1 MLQVDDSEIEC
12 SKLKVFSS
20 FLRRRKLIPFRHY
33 FGLDFQQ
40 TIEHMKKLF
49 PFLILAFIAV
59 SSSQAQTDNDYKD
72 LLTLFVTEKYEKCLY
87 KAEGYTLDEK
97 TKKDPLPYMFM
108 SRCFYEMSK
117 RDEFKE
123 KYPNAFKDAMK
134 YISKYGSKDKEKV
147 YLSEYEDYIGQIR
160 AAAIAQA
167 ETMMDTQKYSKAKQ
181 LYDQLLDID
190 PNDAGAQL
198 MMGVVQGLMKA
209 KKESET
215 ALAKAKAILTEKKAG
230 QAAEELNLLK
240 YAITMHAT
248 NLAGT
253 SKTAAKEWLDL
264 GLEYFPEDKEYK
276 ITYDTIVG

>member
-1 MLQVDDSEIEC
+1 
-12 SKLKVFSS
+12 
-20 FLRRRKLIPFRHY
+20 
-33 FGLDFQQ
+33 
-40 TIEHMKKLF
+40 MKKLF
-49 PFLILAFIAV
+49 ALLILALIVQQTTF
-59 SSSQAQTDNDYKD
+59 AQTDNDYKD

-87 KAEGYTLDEK
+87 KAEDYTLDER

-117 RDEFKE
+117 RDEFKD
-123 KYPNAFKDAMK
+123 KFPDSFKNAMK
-134 YISKYGSKDKEKV
+134 YISKYGSKDKEKK
-147 YLSEYEDYIGQIR
+147 YLSEYEDYIAEIR
-160 AAAIAQA
+160 GAAIAQA

-209 KKESET
+209 KKESES

-230 QAAEELNLLK
+230 QAPEELSLLK
-240 YAITMHAT
+240 YALTIHAT

-253 SKTAAKEWLDL
+253 SKDAAKEWLDL

>member
-1 MLQVDDSEIEC
+1 
-12 SKLKVFSS
+12 
-20 FLRRRKLIPFRHY
+20 
-33 FGLDFQQ
+33 
-40 TIEHMKKLF
+40 MKKLF
-49 PFLILAFIAV
+49 AFLILAMLAI
-59 SSSQAQTDNDYKD
+59 QPLLAQTENDYKD

-147 YLSEYEDYIGQIR
+147 YLSEYEDYIAQIR

-167 ETMMDTQKYSKAKQ
+167 ETMMDTQKFSKAKQ

-209 KKESET
+209 KKESDT
-215 ALAKAKAILTEKKAG
+215 ALAKAKAILSEKKAG
-230 QAAEELNLLK
+230 QAAEELYLLK
-240 YAITMHAT
+240 YALTMHAT
-248 NLAGT
+248 NLAST
-253 SKTAAKEWLDL
+253 SKDAAKEWLDL

-276 ITYDTIVG
+276 VTYDTITG

>member
-1 MLQVDDSEIEC
+1 
-12 SKLKVFSS
+12 
-20 FLRRRKLIPFRHY
+20 
-33 FGLDFQQ
+33 
-40 TIEHMKKLF
+40 MKKLF
-49 PFLILAFIAV
+49 PLLILALIAFQPI
-59 SSSQAQTDNDYKD
+59 QAQTDNEYKD

-87 KAEGYTLDEK
+87 KAEDYTLDEK

-123 KYPNAFKDAMK
+123 KYPTAFKDAMK
-134 YISKYGSKDKEKV
+134 YISKYGGKDKEKK
-147 YLSEYEDYIGQIR
+147 YLSEYEDYIAQIR
-160 AAAIAQA
+160 GAAAAQA

-198 MMGVVQGLMKA
+198 MMGVVHGLMKA
-209 KKESET
+209 KKESDM

-230 QAAEELNLLK
+230 TALEELNLLK
-240 YAITMHAT
+240 YALTIHAT
-248 NLAGT
+248 NLAG
-253 SKTAAKEWLDL
+253 SNKSSAKEWLDL

-276 ITYDTIVG
+276 ITYDTIAG

>member
-1 MLQVDDSEIEC
+1 
-12 SKLKVFSS
+12 
-20 FLRRRKLIPFRHY
+20 
-33 FGLDFQQ
+33 
-40 TIEHMKKLF
+40 MKKLI
-49 PFLILAFIAV
+49 PFLILALLAIQPA
-59 SSSQAQTDNDYKD
+59 QAQTENEYKD

-123 KYPNAFKDAMK
+123 KYPNSFKDAMK
-134 YISKYGSKDKEKV
+134 YISKYGSKDKEKK
-147 YLSEYEDYIGQIR
+147 YLSEYEDYIAQIR

-209 KKESET
+209 KKESDM

-230 QAAEELNLLK
+230 QAAEELYLLK
-240 YAITMHAT
+240 YALTMHAT

-253 SKTAAKEWLDL
+253 SKDAAKEWLDL
-264 GLEYFPEDKEYK
+264 GSEYFPDDKEYK
-276 ITYDTIVG
+276 VTYDTIVG

>member
-1 MLQVDDSEIEC
+1 MLTADDSEIEC
-12 SKLKVFSS
+12 SELKVFSS
-20 FLRRRKLIPFRHY
+20 FLRRRKLNRFGHY

-49 PFLILAFIAV
+49 PFLILVFIAV

-160 AAAIAQA
+160 SAAIAQA

-230 QAAEELNLLK
+230 TAAEELNLLK
-240 YAITMHAT
+240 YALTMHAT
-248 NLAGT
+248 NLAGA

-276 ITYDTIVG
+276 VTYDTIVG

>member
-1 MLQVDDSEIEC
+1 
-12 SKLKVFSS
+12 
-20 FLRRRKLIPFRHY
+20 
-33 FGLDFQQ
+33 
-40 TIEHMKKLF
+40 MKKLF
-49 PFLILAFIAV
+49 PFLILAFIAT
-59 SSSQAQTDNDYKD
+59 SSSQAQAENDYKD

-97 TKKDPLPYMFM
+97 AKKDPLPYMFM

-134 YISKYGSKDKEKV
+134 YISKYGNKDKEKV

-215 ALAKAKAILTEKKAG
+215 ALAKAKTILTEKKAG
-230 QAAEELNLLK
+230 QAPEELNLLK
-240 YAITMHAT
+240 YALTMHAT
-248 NLAGT
+248 NLAGA

-276 ITYDTIVG
+276 VTYDTIVG

>member
-1 MLQVDDSEIEC
+1 
-12 SKLKVFSS
+12 
-20 FLRRRKLIPFRHY
+20 
-33 FGLDFQQ
+33 
-40 TIEHMKKLF
+40 MKKLF

-59 SSSQAQTDNDYKD
+59 STASAQTENDYKD

-117 RDEFKE
+117 LDEFKE

-134 YISKYGSKDKEKV
+134 YISKYGSKDKEKK

-215 ALAKAKAILTEKKAG
+215 ALAKAKSILSEKKAG
-230 QAAEELNLLK
+230 RAAEELTLLR
-240 YAITMHAT
+240 YALTMHAT

-264 GLEYFPEDKEYK
+264 GLEYFPDDKEYK
-276 ITYDTIVG
+276 VTYDTIVG